1 MLTLK
6 RVLNF
11 FNFTLI
17 CANPPLFN
25 LEKMK
30 SIFFYNQRF
39 ARHFIVEN
47 VQINRYLYQQLN
59 IKNFFQRKLKWT
71 K

>member
-1 MLTLK
+1 
-6 RVLNF
+6 
-11 FNFTLI
+11 
-17 CANPPLFN
+17 
-25 LEKMK
+25 MK